1 MSVPRTDIASAA
13 AVRISLRHPFWC
25 EVFYSMTIREATPEE
40 AAAGIQT
47 EATDG
52 RNLWIN
58 KDFWKSIP
66 LDQQV
71 AELVHELFHKIL
83 LHNTRRGSRDPYLWN
98 VACDYV
104 INAGMKKMGFNFP
117 TSGDKAWLFDPQYEG
132 ALAEQVYADLMK
144 KAKQQPQ
151 PKPGQ
156 GQPQQGQGQGMKGQ
170 PGVPKL
176 APGREDL
183 KDAAGCDHPETRER
197 IEQEIKAMVDRAVA
211 MAKAMGNLPAG
222 IEKEVAQ
229 AGKAA
234 REPWYNHLHRYMQS
248 LAVSE
253 YNWARINR
261 RAMLT
266 HKLFAPLHYS
276 EALGE
281 VRLYIDT
288 SGSCYAAA
296 QQTHFA
302 MHLNAILAEAKPRR
316 VVISYFDTKVYPGE
330 EIEAGTLEVDLRP
343 RGGGGTSFVPIFE
356 DLAEAEVPPDIV
368 IILTDLC
375 GTFPSHEPDCP
386 VMWACTEENEV
397 APFGETIH
405 VCND

>member
-1 MSVPRTDIASAA
+1 MAQTQIAAAA
-13 AVRISLRHPFWC
+13 AVRLALRHPFWT

-40 AAAGIQT
+40 VAQGIKT

-83 LHNTRRGSRDPYLWN
+83 LHNTRRGNRDPYLWN

-104 INAGMKKMGFNFP
+104 INAAMKKNGFQFP
-117 TSGDKAWLFDPQYEG
+117 TGVPGGWLYDPKYDGWLSE
-132 ALAEQVYADLMK
+132 AVYNDLVK
-144 KAKQQPQ
+144 QGKQQQ

-156 GQPQQGQGQGMKGQ
+156 GQPGQSPYKGM
-170 PGVPKL
+170 PGMPQL

-183 KDAAGCDHPETRER
+183 KDAPGSDHPETRDR

-222 IEKEVAQ
+222 IEKEVA
-229 AGKAA
+229 KASKPA

-253 YNWARINR
+253 YNWSRINR

-266 HKLFAPLHYS
+266 HKCFAPLHYA
-276 EALGE
+276 EALG
-281 VRLYIDT
+281 VVDLFIDT

-296 QQTHFA
+296 QQSNFA
-302 MHLNAILAEAKPRR
+302 MHLNAILAEAKPRLVR
-316 VVISYFDTKVYPGE
+316 LHYFDTRVYPGR
-330 EIEAGTLEVDLRP
+330 EIQAGEVDVELRP
-343 RGGGGTSFVPIFE
+343 KGGGGTSFVDIFRQV
-356 DLAEAEVPPDIV
+356 AEYDEQPEVCIV
-368 IILTDLC
+368 LTDLC
-375 GTFPSHEPDCP
+375 GTFPSHAPDYP
-386 VMWACTEENEV
+386 VVWASIDEDEV

-405 VCND
+405 VLD